1 MNFEKLQNITTPI
14 EAENVLE
21 REEKLMDKIKEIS
34 LVYAISRW
42 EKVKQEIPDY
52 KLSEALKFYSPTEN
66 FILRP
71 IFDLGNFD
79 FRKNKEKMDQLL
91 SVFYGQV
98 DALSENGEVSSE
110 KILDLII
117 EHQKN
122 IITSFD
128 LENLPKEGEKE
139 NNDKTKVVQFNN
151 FTHLDNEANGKFA
164 PLMEEGFDKND
175 EFIEVHFKDFY
186 QSEQASLTPDL
197 IRQDLGLIA
206 EKIIKEKPETAAI
219 IGKSWLLDTAVA
231 SNLGFKVLK
240 NNDIKSNDFSTW
252 FQFIDKDGEINKKRI
267 DALMKNGE
275 LPFKSVIAYIKTED
289 FLKRYLPSELRGKII
304 LKELD
309 QEKKEEIDELF
320 KNDSSLKELWRS
332 AVMTDNFDSFINNK
346 LSRRI
351 FDFIDE
357 TDKEKVLTY
366 YQKMFDEKI
375 VDDFSKYRDEEVD
388 AAFNKMRENI
398 KGYIYSKDKEITID

>member
-1 MNFEKLQNITTPI
+1 MNFEKLQDIAAPI

-21 REEKLMDKIKEIS
+21 REEKLNEKIKEIS

-71 IFDLGNFD
+71 VFDLGNFD

-98 DALSENGEVSSE
+98 DALSENSEVSSE
-110 KILDLII
+110 KILDLIS

-122 IITSFD
+122 IIASFD
-128 LENLPKEGEKE
+128 LENLPKEEKKE
-139 NNDKTKVVQFNN
+139 NNDNTKVVQFNN

-164 PLMEEGFDKND
+164 SLMEEGFDKND
-175 EFIEVHFKDFY
+175 DFIEVHFKDFY

-231 SNLGFKVLK
+231 SSLGFKVLK
-240 NNDIKSNDFSTW
+240 NDDIKSNDFSTW

-289 FLKRYLPSELRGKII
+289 FLKKYLPRDSRGKVV
-304 LKELD
+304 LMEANP
-309 QEKKEEIDELF
+309 QKKEEIDGLF
-320 KNDSSLKELWRS
+320 KNDAWLKELWQN
-332 AVMTDNFDSFINNK
+332 AIMTEDLNSFINDK
-346 LSRRI
+346 VVKRL
-351 FDFIDE
+351 FDFIDDS
-357 TDKEKVLTY
+357 DKEKVLNY
-366 YQKMFDEKI
+366 YQKMFDEKNI
-375 VDDFSKYRDEEVD
+375 DDFSKYRNSEIDE
-388 AAFNKMRENI
+388 AFNKLQKNI
-398 KGYIYSKDKEITID
+398 KKYVYSQEREVII

>member
-1 MNFEKLQNITTPI
+1 MNFEKLQDIAVPI

-21 REEKLMDKIKEIS
+21 REEKLNEKIKEIS

-42 EKVKQEIPDY
+42 EKVKQEMPDY

-71 IFDLGNFD
+71 VFDLGNFN
-79 FRKNKEKMDQLL
+79 FRKNKEKMNQLL
-91 SVFYGQV
+91 SVFYDQV
-98 DALSENGEVSSE
+98 DALSENDEISSE
-110 KILDLII
+110 KILDLIS

-122 IITSFD
+122 IIASFD
-128 LENLPKEGEKE
+128 LENLPKEDKKE
-139 NNDKTKVVQFNN
+139 NNDNTRVVQFNN

-231 SNLGFKVLK
+231 NNLGFKVLE

-289 FLKRYLPSELRGKII
+289 FLKKYLPADLRGGVV
-304 LKELD
+304 LMEANL
-309 QEKKEEIDELF
+309 QKKEEIDGLF
-320 KNDSSLKELWRS
+320 KNDAWLKELWQN
-332 AVMTDNFDSFINNK
+332 AIMTEDFNSFINDK
-346 LSRRI
+346 VVKRL
-351 FDFIDE
+351 FDFIDDS
-357 TDKEKVLTY
+357 DKEKVVGY
-366 YQKMFDEKI
+366 YRKMFDEKI
-375 VDDFSKYRDEEVD
+375 IDDFSKYRNSEIDE
-388 AAFNKMRENI
+388 AFNKLQKNI
-398 KGYIYSKDKEITID
+398 KKYVYSQEREVII